1 MASPAVIYLDE
12 EDDLVSIC
20 DRLEWSGASRVI
32 LALPAAAELLTES
45 VDLVR
50 LRRFAEARRIEVGL
64 VTRDSRLSQN
74 ARTQGIPTFRTVKA
88 AERRR
93 AWRHTRHQLRPATPL
108 HEDDRREMRR
118 RMTPAP
124 LWQRWLWR
132 YAGILLFFTVLAA
145 LFVGAVY
152 ALPGA
157 TLTLKPQIEPIQVS
171 RQIVADPQLD
181 SVNYSGASVPGR
193 RLVVTTEW
201 RADVETTGSIEVPD
215 APARGQV
222 IFANRLP
229 QPVTVP
235 AGTRVTA
242 TAGQLQTFQTIAP
255 VDVPGVIGG
264 TAEAEIVAVAPG
276 PQGNVPANTINR
288 LEGSLA
294 LQLEVRN
301 LDALTGGATRL
312 VRAVTSADQ
321 ERLRAQVWQQLQTL
335 AVAEMELLLAENEF
349 LARDSLRL
357 LNLEHETYS
366 RFVGEQADR
375 LILEMRAELQA
386 TAVDESQAVGL
397 VYEQLAQA
405 VRTGYELVPETL
417 TFRSGDVFGVDNQG
431 RVSFEMIGQG
441 FIAAQLNLEGPLQT
455 AAGQPLPLALAYLNQ
470 QLPLRD
476 YPTVQI
482 RPPWFARLPYL
493 PQRIRIHLDIG
504 G

>member
-1 MASPAVIYLDE
+1 M
-12 EDDLVSIC
+12 
-20 DRLEWSGASRVI
+20 
-32 LALPAAAELLTES
+32 
-45 VDLVR
+45 
-50 LRRFAEARRIEVGL
+50 
-64 VTRDSRLSQN
+64 
-74 ARTQGIPTFRTVKA
+74 
-88 AERRR
+88 
-93 AWRHTRHQLRPATPL
+93 
-108 HEDDRREMRR
+108 
-118 RMTPAP
+118 
-124 LWQRWLWR
+124 
-132 YAGILLFFTVLAA
+132 
-145 LFVGAVY
+145 
-152 ALPGA
+152 
-157 TLTLKPQIEPIQVS
+157 
-171 RQIVADPQLD
+171 
-181 SVNYSGASVPGR
+181 
-193 RLVVTTEW
+193 
-201 RADVETTGSIEVPD
+201 
-215 APARGQV
+215 
-222 IFANRLP
+222 
-229 QPVTVP
+229 
-235 AGTRVTA
+235 
-242 TAGQLQTFQTIAP
+242 
-255 VDVPGVIGG
+255 GG
-264 TAEAEIVAVAPG
+264 TAEAEIVAVSPG

-386 TAVDESQAVGL
+386 TAVDESQAIGL

-441 FIAAQLNLEGPLQT
+441 FIAAQLNLDGPLQT